1 MDGEYIVLPEEV
13 VPPYSTQIGEGER
26 QRVVEYYCSLSEDKY
41 RADISMIV
49 RLLGTRELVDEKR
62 FAELITEY
70 VGKMRKVNIIT

>member
-13 VPPYSTQIGEGER
+13 VPRYSTEIGVGQR
-26 QRVVEYYCSLSEDKY
+26 HRVVEYYFSLPEQDK
-41 RADISMIV
+41 RADISMVV
-49 RLLGTRELVDEKR
+49 RLLMTGELKDEKR